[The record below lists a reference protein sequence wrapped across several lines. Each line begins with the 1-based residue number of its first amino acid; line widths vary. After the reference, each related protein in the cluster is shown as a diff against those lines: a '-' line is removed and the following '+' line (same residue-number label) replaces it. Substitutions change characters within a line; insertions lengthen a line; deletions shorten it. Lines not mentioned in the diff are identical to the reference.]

1 MAGMMQQPS
10 RSLWIGNFD
19 PSTTAQELMNV
30 FAVYGPIESL
40 RLLPD
45 KVGFYPSS
53 RLRYDC

>member
-1 MAGMMQQPS
+1 MQQPS

-19 PSTTAQELMNV
+19 PSTTAQELMSV

-45 KVGFYPSS
+45 KVRTFSLSLSS
-53 RLRYDC
+53 GLRMSD